1 MAISVELSA
10 DYVCQQISKGMH
22 DELEKRIRNEIKKNV
37 DSFVEEAAREIAKN
51 IKANLVGYRLF
62 GPIGSDQIILHM
74 NIDGVEKAKL

>member
-10 DYVCQQISKGMH
+10 DYVCQQISKGMQ

-51 IKANLVGYRLF
+51 IKANLF
-62 GPIGSDQIILHM
+62 GCKNHLNDQIVLHL
-74 NIDGVEKAKL
+74 NIDGVEKVVL